1 MNVYVRLCN
10 LIWLFVCVLCVN
22 IWFLLGMYKGK
33 VYINEILILIGDGVI
48 KVYFNIFV
56 CSCFRE
62 KIFNFIFFRFFLIWY
77 Y

>member
-1 MNVYVRLCN
+1 MDVYVRLCN

-48 KVYFNIFV
+48 
-56 CSCFRE
+56 
-62 KIFNFIFFRFFLIWY
+62 
-77 Y
+77 